1 MNRPMS
7 LFQHPHLTRG
17 IVHTPMGAFTV
28 NRGVVDLPD
37 DLGEALGWARVSF
50 EPETGA
56 SADPRRDRRAAAV
69 AGSPAAPQS
78 AAR

>member
-1 MNRPMS
+1 MS

-28 NRGVVDLPD
+28 NRGIVDLPE

-50 EPETGA
+50 DPEM
-56 SADPRRDRRAAAV
+56 SAGPDPRRDRLAASAL
-69 AGSPAAPQS
+69 ATRSASSRS